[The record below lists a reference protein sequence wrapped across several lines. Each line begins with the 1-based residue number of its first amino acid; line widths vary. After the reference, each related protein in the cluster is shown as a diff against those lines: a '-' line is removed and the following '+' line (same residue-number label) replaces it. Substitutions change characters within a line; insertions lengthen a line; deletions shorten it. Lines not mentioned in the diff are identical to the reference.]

1 VNDKIK
7 TTIKAIT
14 IKAIL
19 IIFFIENVEFPI
31 NWYLVYVFSHPQV
44 YFAAFWTSR
53 DLGSPI
59 VSVLTPLLLAIS
71 DDIIVNGGN
80 TKSWRRSDDHEP
92 GWVTE
97 CNLPI
102 TGDND
107 QGHVNHKNNQH
118 DNSFVHIHFGKC
130 LENHEI
136 SSVISYLPSMYF
148 VNI

>member
-1 VNDKIK
+1 MIK
-7 TTIKAIT
+7 T
-14 IKAIL
+14 IL
-19 IIFFIENVEFPI
+19 IIFFIKNVKFAI

-44 YFAAFWTSR
+44 DFTLVWSSR

-92 GWVTE
+92 GWVSE

-102 TGDND
+102 ASNYN
-107 QGHVNHKNNQH
+107 QGHVDHKNNQH
-118 DNSFVHIHFGKC
+118 DNSFVYIHFGKC
-130 LENHEI
+130 LENHEM